1 MESNYYYRQ
10 ERGRGDSRRIESGNL
25 YSIAGFAQQ
34 VSLLYDGMAGDLCV
48 DLRIARLRDWLLDYW
63 GLATVGIKTCGFF
76 SALTVKTGRL
86 YSTGEVLFLHRSAPI
101 RVFIP

>member
-48 DLRIARLRDWLLDYW
+48 DLRIARLRGWLLDYW
-63 GLATVGIKTCGFF
+63 GLATVGIKTCRFDAFQFWRLPRRWQKMIILGRRWILFGFD
-76 SALTVKTGRL
+76 G
-86 YSTGEVLFLHRSAPI
+86 
-101 RVFIP
+101 